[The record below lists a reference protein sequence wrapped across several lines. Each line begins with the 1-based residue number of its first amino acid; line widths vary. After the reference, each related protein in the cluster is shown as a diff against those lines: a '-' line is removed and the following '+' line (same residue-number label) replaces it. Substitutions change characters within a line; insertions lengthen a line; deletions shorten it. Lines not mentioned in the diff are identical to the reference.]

1 MSESFFITFNAQAT
15 IEQEIIVLKDK
26 DGNFLVTPEELVK
39 GLEEG
44 EFYTS
49 LNHLHNPYI
58 IRILDGGAI
67 QNIAVVRKCHVRL
80 FFPLAIASFI
90 LTKMM
95 GKTDMSL
102 PLFVLI
108 TLYEML
114 GQAHYAD
121 VHRAVILG

>member
-1 MSESFFITFNAQAT
+1 MSRV
-15 IEQEIIVLKDK
+15 IV
-26 DGNFLVTPEELVK
+26 
-39 GLEEG
+39 
-44 EFYTS
+44 
-49 LNHLHNPYI
+49 
-58 IRILDGGAI
+58 
-67 QNIAVVRKCHVRL
+67 
-80 FFPLAIASFI
+80 PLAIASFI

>member
-1 MSESFFITFNAQAT
+1 MSRAIVFSF
-15 IEQEIIVLKDK
+15 
-26 DGNFLVTPEELVK
+26 G
-39 GLEEG
+39 
-44 EFYTS
+44 
-49 LNHLHNPYI
+49 
-58 IRILDGGAI
+58 
-67 QNIAVVRKCHVRL
+67 
-80 FFPLAIASFI
+80 IASFI